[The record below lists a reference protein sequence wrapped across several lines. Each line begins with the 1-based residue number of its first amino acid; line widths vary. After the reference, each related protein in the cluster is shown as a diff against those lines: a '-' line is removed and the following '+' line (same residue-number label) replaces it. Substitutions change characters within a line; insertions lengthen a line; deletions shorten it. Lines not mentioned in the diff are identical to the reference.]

1 MMRETQTS
9 SFEERYRR
17 ALANPQLQRALGKAT
32 AKFTDARLEA
42 ASVFGADW
50 ELLRERARSIK
61 AHTLDHLDYY
71 LEQFAT
77 NVEGRGGQVFFASDA
92 AEANRY
98 ITGVARERNIRL
110 VVKGKSMLTEE
121 IELNNALQAAGIEA
135 LETDLGEYI
144 IQLAGERPSHI
155 LAPAIH
161 KTRADVVELFN
172 RKLLVQCP
180 DDVEM
185 ITALA
190 RRTLRER
197 FAEAGMGVTG
207 VNFAVAESGTLALVE
222 NEGNIRLST
231 SLPRVHIALMGI
243 EKLVPRLADLD
254 VFLALLPRSAS
265 GQKMSSYVSLLTGVK
280 NSADEEGPEELHVVI
295 LDNGRIKTL
304 ADPQLRESLYCIRC
318 GACLNICP
326 VYQKIGGHA
335 YGWVYP
341 GPIGAVLTPQL
352 TDRRQ
357 AADLPFAS
365 SLCGACKDACPLKIN
380 IPDMLLHLRREI
392 KENATGETLQ
402 SAASDEESMKQ
413 PSAKAS
419 AHTLRGADA
428 GKWSFASLKRASA
441 REAERLVFKL
451 AASMMKSA
459 SRYQRAAR
467 LGRLARKLLG
477 RKGTGG
483 ASAWPL
489 SSWTRTRDLP
499 PPAALSFREQWSVIS
514 KDGVADNRESQSDS
528 TQDPRQITA
537 D

>member
-1 MMRETQTS
+1 MMSETQTS
-9 SFEERYRR
+9 SFEERYRQ
-17 ALANPQLQRALGKAT
+17 ALANPQLQRALGHAT
-32 AKFTDARLEA
+32 AKFTDARLQA

-71 LEQFAT
+71 LEQFAA
-77 NVEGRGGQVFFASDA
+77 NVERRGGRVFFASDA

-98 ITGVARERNIRL
+98 ITDVARERNIRL
-110 VVKGKSMLTEE
+110 AVKGKSMLTEE
-121 IELNNALQAAGIEA
+121 IELNRALQAAGIEA

-161 KTRADVVELFN
+161 KTRGDVVELFN
-172 RKLLVQCP
+172 RKLMVQCP

-190 RRTLRER
+190 RRILRER

-231 SLPRVHIALMGI
+231 SLPRVHVALMGI

-352 TDRRQ
+352 AGRQQ

-402 SAASDEESMKQ
+402 SAASVEEPINQ
-413 PSAKAS
+413 PSAKWSLAS
-419 AHTLRGADA
+419 L
-428 GKWSFASLKRASA
+428 KWSLASLKRASA
-441 REAERLVFKL
+441 RDAERLIFKL

-489 SSWTRTRDLP
+489 SSWTKTRDLP
-499 PPAALSFREQWSVIS
+499 PPAARSFREQWSVIS
-514 KDGVADNRESQSDS
+514 KDGIAGNLESQP
-528 TQDPRQITA
+528 DPTPEPRRITA